1 MQEFADSVALRGVLS
16 AAIIATYTWLAGVE
30 IWVNGGNQFI
40 SRIPASFMLFAHGAL
55 FLLRTPL
62 GVLLPHPA
70 GTEAIFGSVWL
81 TALSSEALLFTIAIA
96 FILMAMA
103 KECTT
108 QMHKTAALVD
118 PLTGV
123 WNRRGFT
130 TENARMIQESAR
142 KAKQAA
148 VLFLDLDR
156 FKSIN
161 DRYGHALG
169 DRVLQ
174 ALAATVKSVIRSSD
188 FICRLGGEEFA
199 VVLYGAPRENAVAIG
214 ERIRL
219 AFAERAAVIEGEPVA
234 ATVSIGLTC
243 HDGPIVDLSELLWK
257 ADQAMYRAKERGRN
271 RVELLGPEYFAGRN
285 DDKLPNGAM
294 APAACRVA

>member
-1 MQEFADSVALRGVLS
+1 
-16 AAIIATYTWLAGVE
+16 
-30 IWVNGGNQFI
+30 
-40 SRIPASFMLFAHGAL
+40 
-55 FLLRTPL
+55 
-62 GVLLPHPA
+62 
-70 GTEAIFGSVWL
+70 
-81 TALSSEALLFTIAIA
+81 
-96 FILMAMA
+96 
-103 KECTT
+103 
-108 QMHKTAALVD
+108 
-118 PLTGV
+118 
-123 WNRRGFT
+123 
-130 TENARMIQESAR
+130 
-142 KAKQAA
+142 

-199 VVLYGAPRENAVAIG
+199 VVLYGAPRENAVAIA

-234 ATVSIGLTC
+234 ATVSIGLTF

-271 RVELLGPEYFAGRN
+271 RVELLGPEYFAERN